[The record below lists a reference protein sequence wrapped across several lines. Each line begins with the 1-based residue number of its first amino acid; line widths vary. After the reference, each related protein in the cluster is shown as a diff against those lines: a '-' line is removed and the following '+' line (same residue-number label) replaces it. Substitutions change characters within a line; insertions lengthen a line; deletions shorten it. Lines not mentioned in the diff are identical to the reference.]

1 MNWRISHRVRG
12 LEESVTV
19 ALHDRVQALRAEGRK
34 LWDIGVGDPDFDTPE
49 AIRQAAVTALAQGQT
64 HYTASRGQ
72 PELLR
77 AIAHK
82 LREDN
87 QLDIE
92 PAQVLVTPSAKHALF
107 AAVMTLVD
115 PGDEVI
121 IPTPSWVSY
130 KSIVQLAGGLPVE
143 APLSA
148 HQGYRITPEA
158 LARHVTPRS
167 RVLLVNSPNNPTGR
181 VLDAAEVDAVAQF
194 ARAHDLVVIS
204 DEIYERLVFEP
215 HRHLSVAT
223 HPAAR
228 ERTLTV
234 NGFSKAYAMTGWRL
248 GYLAG
253 PRPLIDAALKVHQHT
268 VSCVSG
274 FVQAGGLA
282 ALRGDQSQ
290 ARAMLQHYAARAR
303 QVVAALRGVP
313 GIRCDAPEG
322 GFYVFA
328 DVSGTAQGDG
338 DRFADWLLSAAG
350 VVVTPGS
357 AFGTGGQGC
366 IRIALTAP
374 DTVLGEAMARMVAA
388 LADAEPAGE
397 RGHAALS
404 LP

>member
-1 MNWRISHRVRG
+1 MKLRISNRVRG
-12 LEESVTV
+12 LEESATV
-19 ALHDRVQALRAEGRK
+19 ALHDRVQALRAQGHK
-34 LWDIGVGDPDFDTPE
+34 LWDIGVGDPDFDTPA
-49 AIRQAAVTALAQGQT
+49 AIRQAAVEALAQGQT

-92 PAQVLVTPSAKHALF
+92 PNQVLVTPSAKHALF
-107 AAVMTLVD
+107 AAIMTLVD

-130 KSIVQLAGGLPVE
+130 KSIVQLAGGVPVE

-148 HQGYRITPEA
+148 DQDYRISTDVLE
-158 LARHVTPRS
+158 RHCTPRT
-167 RVLLVNSPNNPTGR
+167 RVLVVNSPNNPTGR
-181 VLDAAEVDAVAQF
+181 VLSQAEVDAVAVF
-194 ARAHDLVVIS
+194 AQAHDLVVIS
-204 DEIYERLVFEP
+204 DEIYERLVFQP
-215 HRHLSVAT
+215 HRHLSMAI

-228 ERTLTV
+228 DRTLTV

-253 PRPLIDAALKVHQHT
+253 PKPLIDAALKVHQHT
-268 VSCVSG
+268 VSCVSA

-282 ALRGDQSQ
+282 ALRGDQAEAKGMVQ
-290 ARAMLQHYAARAR
+290 QYAWRAKM
-303 QVVAALRGVP
+303 VTTALRDAP
-313 GIRCDAPEG
+313 GIRCKAPEG

-328 DVSGTAQGDG
+328 DVSGTTQGDG
-338 DRFADWLLSAAG
+338 DRFADWLLSQAG

-357 AFGTGGQGC
+357 AFGAGGHGC

-374 DTVLGEAMARMVAA
+374 DEVMQEAMDRMVRA
-388 LADAEPAGE
+388 LAASEPGPPA
-397 RGHAALS
+397 RRS
-404 LP
+404 QP